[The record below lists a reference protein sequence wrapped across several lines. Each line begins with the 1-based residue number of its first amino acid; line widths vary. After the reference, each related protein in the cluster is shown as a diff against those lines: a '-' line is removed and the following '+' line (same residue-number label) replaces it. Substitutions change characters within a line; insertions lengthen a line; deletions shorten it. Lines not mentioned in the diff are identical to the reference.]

1 MGTTA
6 ILLIGGTAAAMKLS
20 QRDIRRIEKDTGK
33 SADGLTEEELLA
45 AMKKLGIKKLELTDE
60 DEAAIE
66 KVDEEESLS

>member
-6 ILLIGGTAAAMKLS
+6 ILLIGGTTAAMKLS

-33 SADGLTEEELLA
+33 SADSLTEEELLA